1 MYLFPET
8 IKRQIEDFTLWNVG
22 RKNIQQD
29 KKTMIRQELKNFFG
43 ILAIVS
49 DWFDNTKINQVGDER
64 GKKNSLKKSLKHT
77 QRKKLHGF
85 KL

>member
-64 GKKNSLKKSLKHT
+64 SKKNSLKKSLKAYSE
-77 QRKKLHGF
+77 KKIKRF
-85 KL
+85 

>member
-49 DWFDNTKINQVGDER
+49 DWFDNTKINQVGDEG
-64 GKKNSLKKSLKHT
+64 GKKNSLKKSLKAYSE
-77 QRKKLHGF
+77 KKITRF
-85 KL
+85 

>member
-29 KKTMIRQELKNFFG
+29 KKNDDKARTEEFF
-43 ILAIVS
+43 
-49 DWFDNTKINQVGDER
+49 WNTCNCV
-64 GKKNSLKKSLKHT
+64 
-77 QRKKLHGF
+77 
-85 KL
+85 